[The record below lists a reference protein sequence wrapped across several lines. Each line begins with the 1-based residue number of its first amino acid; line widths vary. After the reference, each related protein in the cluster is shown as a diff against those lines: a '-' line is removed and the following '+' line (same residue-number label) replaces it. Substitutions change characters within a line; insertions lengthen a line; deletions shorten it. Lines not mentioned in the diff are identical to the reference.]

1 VVGSWWLKEV
11 DKMAFSLSKKEIMKE
26 IVKCGKAP
34 DYFINTYAKIT
45 HPQLGL
51 IPFHLY
57 DFQRDLLQSFE
68 DYRFNVILKAR
79 QLGISTISAAY
90 VAWLMMFHR
99 EKNVLV
105 IATKF
110 STAANL
116 VKKVKAIIKNLPQWL
131 RISNVDIDNRTSFI
145 LSNGSQI
152 KASST
157 SADAGRSEALSLL
170 VIDEAG
176 HVEGLEELW
185 MGLYPTLSTGG
196 RCIALSTPNGVGNWF
211 HKVYTEAESNI
222 NDFHPTVLPWPMHPD
237 RDQAWFEKETKNM
250 SRREIAQELECNF
263 NMSGETVFSSE
274 DMETYLGMVAEPK
287 YRTGFDRNLW
297 IWENAVESENYFIS
311 ADVARGDGK
320 DFSTALV
327 FKTNT
332 MEIVAEYKGKIAPDL
347 FAKILHDIGI
357 EYKNALLVVENN
369 SVGFAVLDK
378 LREGAYPNLYYS
390 VKSTHE
396 FVEEYQAENMNN
408 AVAGF
413 SMTSKTRP
421 LIVAKMEEFIRNNL
435 IKIYSSRLLAE
446 MKTFVWNHGR
456 AQAMRSY
463 NDDLIMACA
472 VGCWIRDTALSSNQ
486 RELEY
491 SKAFLG
497 SITKSS
503 SHLDTRINGMIGT
516 RNMKMTDEARS
527 HSDTLEQFPWLFK
540 G

>member
-1 VVGSWWLKEV
+1 MPIKLTKQ
-11 DKMAFSLSKKEIMKE
+11 EIMKE
-26 IVKCGKAP
+26 IVRCGKRP
-34 DYFINTYAKIT
+34 EYFIHTYAKIT
-45 HPQLGL
+45 HPMKGL

-57 DFQRDLLQSFE
+57 PFQKKLLEDFE
-68 DYRFNVILKAR
+68 DHRFNVILKAR

-90 VAWLMMFHR
+90 VAWMMMFHR

-110 STAANL
+110 NTAANL

-131 RISNVDIDNRTSFI
+131 RISDVDIDNRTSFM

-157 SADAGRSEALSLL
+157 SGDAGRSEALSLL
-170 VIDEAG
+170 VIDEAA
-176 HVEGLEELW
+176 HVEGLDELW

-211 HKVYTEAESNI
+211 HKIYTEADSKL
-222 NDFHPTVLPWPMHPD
+222 NDFFPTKLPWDVHPD
-237 RDQAWFEKETKNM
+237 RDLQWFEKETRNM

-274 DMETYLGMVAEPK
+274 DIEVYQNSIKEPK

-297 IWENAVESENYFIS
+297 IWEEKKNDSTYLLS

-320 DFSTALV
+320 DYSVCHV
-327 FKTNT
+327 FKLET
-332 MEIVAEYKGKIAPDL
+332 MEIVAEYRGKCTPDVFSRVL
-347 FAKILHDIGI
+347 FDMGQ
-357 EYKNALLVVENN
+357 EYSNGLLVVENN

-378 LREGAYPNLYYS
+378 LKEMRYPNLYHS

-396 FVEEYQAENMNN
+396 YVEEYQADQMSN
-408 AVAGF
+408 AVVGF

-421 LIVAKMEEFIRNNL
+421 LIVAKMEEFVRNGL
-435 IKIYSSRLLAE
+435 IKIYSTRLLNE
-446 MKTFVWNHGR
+446 MRTFVWNNGR
-456 AQAMRSY
+456 AEAMRSY
-463 NDDLIMACA
+463 NDDLIAACA
-472 VGCWIRDTALSSNQ
+472 IGCWVRDTALTINE
-486 RELEY
+486 RDAEY
-491 SKAFLG
+491 AKAFVG
-497 SITKSS
+497 AITKSTNE
-503 SHLDTRINGMIGT
+503 LDTRINGMIGT
-516 RNMKMTDEARS
+516 RKLKMTDELNKHHNATI
-527 HSDTLEQFPWLFK
+527 DFPWLFK

>member
-1 VVGSWWLKEV
+1 VAITLTKQEV
-11 DKMAFSLSKKEIMKE
+11 MKE
-26 IVKCGKAP
+26 IVRCGKKP
-34 DYFINTYAKIT
+34 EYFIHTYAKIT
-45 HPQLGL
+45 HPQKGL

-57 DFQRDLLQSFE
+57 DFQSQLLEDFE
-68 DYRFNVILKAR
+68 DHRFNVILKAR
-79 QLGISTISAAY
+79 QLGISTITAAY

-116 VKKVKAIIKNLPQWL
+116 VKKVKAIIKNLPLWL
-131 RISNVDIDNRTSFI
+131 RISTVDIDNRTSFV

-157 SADAGRSEALSLL
+157 SGDAGRSEALSLL
-170 VIDEAG
+170 VIDEAA
-176 HVEGLEELW
+176 HVEGLDELW

-211 HKVYTEAESNI
+211 HKIYIEAEGKT
-222 NDFHPTVLPWPMHPD
+222 NDFFPTMLPWPVHPD
-237 RDQAWFEKETKNM
+237 RDEEWFEKETRNM

-274 DMETYLGMVAEPK
+274 DIGNYMSRIREPK

-297 IWENAVESENYFIS
+297 IWEEHQPENTYLIS

-320 DFSTALV
+320 DYSV
-327 FKTNT
+327 CHIFKVET
-332 MEIVAEYKGKIAPDL
+332 MEIVAEYQGKCTPDL
-347 FAKILHDIGI
+347 FSRVLNDVGR
-357 EYKNALLVVENN
+357 EYGEALLVVENN

-378 LREGAYPNLYYS
+378 LKEMRYPNLYHS

-396 FVEEYQAENMNN
+396 FVEEYQADQMSN
-408 AVAGF
+408 AIPGF

-435 IKIYSSRLLAE
+435 IKLYSSRLLAE
-446 MKTFVWNHGR
+446 MRTFIWNNGKPE
-456 AQAMRSY
+456 AMRSY

-472 VGCWIRDTALSSNQ
+472 IGCWVRDTALMNNS
-486 RELEY
+486 RDTEY
-491 SKAFLG
+491 SKAFIG
-497 SITKSS
+497 SIMKANSE
-503 SHLDTRINGMIGT
+503 LDTRISGMIG
-516 RNMKMTDEARS
+516 NKNLKMQ
-527 HSDTLEQFPWLFK
+527 EQFNSQSQTYNDFPWLFK

>member
-1 VVGSWWLKEV
+1 
-11 DKMAFSLSKKEIMKE
+11 MAFSLSKKEIMKE
-26 IVKCGKAP
+26 IVKCGKTP

-45 HPQLGL
+45 HPQKGL

-57 DFQRDLLQSFE
+57 DFQKDLLEDFE

-116 VKKVKAIIKNLPQWL
+116 VKKVKAIIRNLPEWL
-131 RISNVDIDNRTSFI
+131 RISNVDIDNRTSFV

-157 SADAGRSEALSLL
+157 SGDAGRSEALSLL
-170 VIDEAG
+170 VIDEAA

-211 HKVYTEAESNI
+211 HKVYTEAESNT
-222 NDFHPTVLPWPMHPD
+222 NDFHPTMLPWQVHPD
-237 RDQAWFEKETKNM
+237 RDQTWFEKETKNM

-263 NMSGETVFSSE
+263 NMSGETVFSAE
-274 DMETYLGMVAEPK
+274 DMETYLNMCKEPK
-287 YRTGFDRNLW
+287 YRTGLDRNLW
-297 IWENAVESENYFIS
+297 IWQSPEEGESYFIS

-327 FKTNT
+327 FKSTT
-332 MEIVAEYKGKIAPDL
+332 MEIVAEYKGKITPDL
-347 FAKILHDIGI
+347 FAKILYDIGI
-357 EYKNALLVVENN
+357 EYRKALLVVENN

-378 LREGAYPNLYYS
+378 LREASYPNLYYS

-396 FVEEYQAENMNN
+396 FVEEYQAENMSN

-435 IKIYSSRLLAE
+435 IKIYSARLLTE

-456 AQAMRSY
+456 AEAMRSY

-486 RELEY
+486 RDLEY

-497 SITKSS
+497 SITKTSN
-503 SHLDTRINGMIGT
+503 HMDTRINGMIGT
-516 RNMKMTDEARS
+516 RNMKLNDKIRK
-527 HSDTLEQFPWLFK
+527 HSNTAEQFPWLFK

>member
-1 VVGSWWLKEV
+1 
-11 DKMAFSLSKKEIMKE
+11 MAFSLSKKEAMRE
-26 IVKCGKAP
+26 IIKCGKGP

-45 HPQLGL
+45 HPQKGL

-57 DFQRDLLQSFE
+57 DFQKRLLEDFQ

-116 VKKVKAIIKNLPQWL
+116 VKKVKSIIRNLPPWL
-131 RISNVDIDNRTSFI
+131 KISDVDIDNRTSFV

-157 SADAGRSEALSLL
+157 SGDAGRSEALSLL
-170 VIDEAG
+170 VIDEAA

-211 HKVYTEAESNI
+211 HKIYTESDTGE
-222 NDFHPTVLPWPMHPD
+222 NDFHPTVLPWDVHPD
-237 RDQAWFEKETKNM
+237 RDQAWFDKETKNM
-250 SRREIAQELECNF
+250 SRREVAQELECNF
-263 NMSGETVFSSE
+263 NMSGETVFSPE
-274 DMETYLGMVAEPK
+274 DLEKYSQMCKEPE

-297 IWENAVESENYFIS
+297 IWEKNKQGKSYFIS

-320 DFSTALV
+320 DFSTAIV
-327 FKTNT
+327 FCAET
-332 MEIVAEYKGKIAPDL
+332 MTVVAEYRGKCTPDIFSKVL
-347 FAKILHDIGI
+347 YDLGV
-357 EYKNALLVVENN
+357 EYGNALMVVENN
-369 SVGFAVLDK
+369 TVGFAVLEK
-378 LREGAYPNLYYS
+378 LREVEYPNLYYS
-390 VKSTHE
+390 IKSTHE

-421 LIVAKMEEFIRNNL
+421 LIVAKLEEFIRNGL
-435 IKIYSSRLLAE
+435 ITLYSARLLSE
-446 MKTFVWNHGR
+446 MRTFIWNNGR
-456 AQAMRSY
+456 PEAMRSY

-472 VGCWIRDTALSSNQ
+472 VGCWVRDTALTTNK

-491 SKAFLG
+491 NKAFIG
-497 SITKSS
+497 GIMKSNNE
-503 SHLDTRINGMIGT
+503 LDTRIKGMIGT
-516 RNMKMTDEARS
+516 KNLKMSQNVKR
-527 HSDTLEQFPWLFK
+527 HQKVQEQFPWLLK